1 MLQACKGNTTAPSQH
16 IAVGAVQ
23 PVPSQNVRVCWTT
36 GWEQAFMGLATGNI
50 KCMLKFLWDWQAYLL
65 TKETDT

>member
-1 MLQACKGNTTAPSQH
+1 M
-16 IAVGAVQ
+16 Q